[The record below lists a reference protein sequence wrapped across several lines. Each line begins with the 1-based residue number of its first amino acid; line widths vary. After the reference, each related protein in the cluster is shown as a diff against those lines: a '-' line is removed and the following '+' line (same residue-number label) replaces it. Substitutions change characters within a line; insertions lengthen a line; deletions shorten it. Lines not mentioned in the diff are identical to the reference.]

1 MRDGVLIMG
10 RIATAFPRL
19 LIISFLNHHIIGVIL
34 YVIECVFFW
43 YVTKGSDTTTI
54 SKAVNY
60 LFLGPTVPIRPSKS

>member
-34 YVIECVFFW
+34 HVIECASW
-43 YVTKGSDTTTI
+43 YITKGSDTTTI